1 MSKLLQARRALR
13 ALKGLVR
20 LQALVRGHNVRKQAQ
35 MTMRCMQALV
45 RVQAR
50 VRARRLQ
57 LTHENQIQ
65 MKMEEEE
72 EPETSF
78 EEHVL
83 PKPRSPMIRYDTNDW
98 DNRRQSSQKIKEND
112 LRKHEAALK
121 RERALAYAFNYQVI
135 FVIFSLESLFNPCYP
150 MFSSLCYILIFTL

>member
-1 MSKLLQARRALR
+1 MLQARRALR

-57 LTHENQIQ
+57 LAHEKLKKRVKEDEEKLQNQ
-65 MKMEEEE
+65 KS
-72 EPETSF
+72 PLK
-78 EEHVL
+78 EHAAG
-83 PKPRSPMIRYDTNDW
+83 W
-98 DNRRQSSQKIKEND
+98 DNNDGYQYQNSDKVKENAS
-112 LRKHEAALK
+112 RKHDSLMK
-121 RERALAYAFNYQVI
+121 KERALAYAYAYQVI
-135 FVIFSLESLFNPCYP
+135 IVTISEQ
-150 MFSSLCYILIFTL
+150 I